1 LFLSHPIYALI
12 VLIGIFLNAAFFLF
26 HQHIQFIALIY
37 IIIYIG
43 AISILFL
50 FVLMMFNLKKLK
62 TPSQIY
68 LHTIPSFLSF
78 CTLGIISY
86 LITATEIRS
95 SSNANFLFYI
105 GDKAL
110 DAKQYITYHN
120 SDILLFSHLFYTY
133 YNYLFLLSGFLLFIA
148 MIGAI
153 VLALGITEKTLAK
166 PEPKTYLK
174 YYHFITKHEN

>member
-1 LFLSHPIYALI
+1 LI

-26 HQHIQFIALIY
+26 HQHIEFIAFIY
-37 IIIYIG
+37 VIIYIG

-62 TPSQIY
+62 TPSYIY
-68 LHTIPSFLSF
+68 LHSMFSFLSF
-78 CTLGIISY
+78 CILGIVLY
-86 LITATEIRS
+86 LITTIEMRN
-95 SSNANFLFYI
+95 SNNINFLFYVK
-105 GDKAL
+105 DKAL
-110 DAKQYITYHN
+110 DAKHFITFDN

-133 YNYLFLLSGFLLFIA
+133 YSYLFLLSGLLLFIA

-153 VLALGITEKTLAK
+153 VLALGITEKNLDK
-166 PEPKTYLK
+166 PDPKTYLK